1 VVELYFILSLADG
14 PSVDHCQCAASLP
27 RLIDDEMH
35 LNHSPMMGL
44 ILAARFLFIEKPAL
58 YIIFGEGIIPHWLV
72 RGEVWLLE

>member
-1 VVELYFILSLADG
+1 MVELYFILSLADG